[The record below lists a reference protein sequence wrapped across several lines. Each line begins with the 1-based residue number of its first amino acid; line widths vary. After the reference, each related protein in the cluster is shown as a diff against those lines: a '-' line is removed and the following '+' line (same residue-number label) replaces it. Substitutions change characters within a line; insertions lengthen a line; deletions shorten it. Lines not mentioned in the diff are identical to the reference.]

1 MPVGIAGLL
10 IAAIF
15 AATMS
20 TVSSNVNSI
29 STAFTTDIY
38 HHLWPG
44 SSDSRRLRMARISGI
59 VSGGLG
65 IGLALL
71 MAGWNILSLFDYYNI
86 ILGLL
91 GGGIAGVF
99 AMAIFFPRI
108 NTRGALTGFIMSI
121 IILFFIL
128 TYSSVHLLLY
138 GFLGVTISVIIAY
151 IVSLITPGDKKNL
164 AGLTYKSLNK

>member
-1 MPVGIAGLL
+1 
-10 IAAIF
+10 
-15 AATMS
+15 MS

-38 HHLWPG
+38 NHIWPR
-44 SSDSRRLRMARISGI
+44 SSDSRRLRIARISGI
-59 VSGGLG
+59 LSGGLG
-65 IGLALL
+65 IALALM

-91 GGGIAGVF
+91 AGGIGGVF

-108 NTRGALTGFIMSI
+108 NTTGATTGFIMSI
-121 IILFFIL
+121 IILLIVM

-138 GFLGVTISVIIAY
+138 GFIGVTVSIIIAY
-151 IVSLITPGDKKNL
+151 IVSLLTPGVKKDL
-164 AGLTYKSLNK
+164 AGLTYKTLDK